1 MVLVVGDSFG
11 SRMCQV
17 HHYWEGCMNERGL
30 IDYNKN
36 GAELV
41 KLNGMEIH
49 SESIDI
55 NVAESFQ
62 RLIGVN

>member
-17 HHYWEGCMNERGL
+17 HHSREGCMNERGL

-41 KLNGMEIH
+41 NLNGMGIH
-49 SESIDI
+49 SENIDI
-55 NVAESFQ
+55 SIAESFL

>member
-1 MVLVVGDSFG
+1 
-11 SRMCQV
+11 
-17 HHYWEGCMNERGL
+17 MNERGL